1 MFAQFRMIAAALLL
15 VAVAAAPAR
24 GQIPQVE
31 IPRGAAPEQDE
42 LDRVALIDKVEQA
55 DPVFSGPQPGEKLP
69 GFKMRGV
76 FDDAAGK
83 ETDPVAAAGKK
94 PIVVIFVHELTR
106 PSLAVFRTVMNY
118 AATREKDLSAAL
130 VFLGDDATETENRL
144 KQSRNALPKDVPIGI
159 SVDGKEG
166 PGALGLNRQV
176 SLTVIVAK
184 EGKVT
189 ASFALV
195 QPSLQAD
202 GPKILEA
209 IVKQAGGKAPTLEEL
224 GVRQPA
230 ESSDKQDPNLR
241 GLLAPVIRKDA
252 KPEDVAAAI
261 EKLET
266 YLKEHPAT
274 RVQVGDI
281 ARRII
286 GAGKLEDYGTPPAR
300 EFLKKAAEKFVAER
314 KK

>member
-1 MFAQFRMIAAALLL
+1 LVAGTAAA
-15 VAVAAAPAR
+15 A
-24 GQIPQVE
+24 
-31 IPRGAAPEQDE
+31 D
-42 LDRVALIDKVEQA
+42 

-69 GFKMRGV
+69 GFTMRGV

-83 ETDPVAAAGKK
+83 ESDPVADAGKR
-94 PIVVIFVHELTR
+94 PVVLVFVHELTR

-130 VFLGDDATETENRL
+130 VFLGDDMTEMENRL
-144 KQSRNALPKDVPIGI
+144 KQSRHALPKGVPIGV

-189 ASFALV
+189 ANFALV

-230 ESSDKQDPNLR
+230 ESTDKQDPNLR

-252 KPEDVAAAI
+252 KPEEVAAAI
-261 EKLET
+261 EKLEA

-286 GAGKLEDYGTPPAR
+286 AAKVLEHYGTPPAQ

-314 KK
+314 NK